1 MTVGA
6 LLWYSWS
13 TLGALLITH
22 RTPEAHQHGANR
34 NQLVANWDSIEPSQD
49 LHWVPCLRGIDE
61 FFCARLTVPL
71 DYNRPLDR
79 STSLMRPNPQVH
91 IALVLLPGKNHNET
105 RTWSQ
110 SPLLVN
116 PGGPGGSGTAFVI
129 LAGRAH
135 QEIAGPDL
143 DIIGFDPRGIGASTP
158 QADCFSER
166 PTDADA
172 HSSYE
177 RQTSKEG
184 ALLRRTFWMAGN
196 AVVGLPNTSNTAT
209 EQVVFRLRGLTK
221 LCNQQDHPDSILR
234 HVGTPNVAQDML
246 SIVQAWDRWTSS
258 LRREPDEAIPSTVK
272 QGNISPKTDLI
283 ASQSQPPSTRGKLVY
298 WGFSY
303 GTILGATFAAMFPEH
318 VGRMVLDGVVNSDEW
333 YFENVSSVDPSRR
346 VSSATLIVIL

>member
-1 MTVGA
+1 M
-6 LLWYSWS
+6 
-13 TLGALLITH
+13 ITH
-22 RTPEAHQHGANR
+22 RAPEVHHHGADR
-34 NQLVANWDSIEPSQD
+34 NQLVADWDSIEPSQD
-49 LHWVPCLRGIDE
+49 LHWIPCLRGIDD

-71 DYNRPLDR
+71 DYNRPLNR
-79 STSLMRPNPQVH
+79 STLLMRPNPQVH

-105 RTWSQ
+105 RTWSE

-135 QEIAGPDL
+135 QEIAGTDL

-158 QADCFSER
+158 QADCFSEI
-166 PTDADA
+166 PTDVEA

-177 RQTSKEG
+177 TRASREG
-184 ALLRRTFWMAGN
+184 ALLRRAFWAAGN

-209 EQVVFRLRGLTK
+209 EHVVFRQRGLTK
-221 LCNQQDHPDSILR
+221 LCNPQDHPDSILR

-258 LRREPDEAIPSTVK
+258 LQREPDEPSTVK
-272 QGNISPKTDLI
+272 QENVSPKSDLI

-303 GTILGATFAAMFPEH
+303 GTILGATFASMFPEY

-333 YFENVSSVDPSRR
+333 YFENVSSIDPSRR